1 MKTLF
6 GKLIKTLLAFV
17 LFSAL
22 NANAFVEGED
32 YIVLENPL
40 AVEKN
45 TLIKIFSY
53 ACPFCYKYDKSVTPK
68 VIEKVEGLKY
78 TPFHLKT
85 KGDYGES
92 ASKIFAVLVIKDMEN
107 GTNLLDENSLFKKAK
122 FAYYKAYHDKKERWN
137 NGKDEEAFLKTG
149 LEASGISM
157 QEYKKELENPKVI
170 KLLKNW
176 DSAYEIAKIQ
186 GVPAFVVNGKY
197 LIYTSSIKSIDD
209 FANLI
214 KELLNK

>member
-78 TPFHLKT
+78 IPFHLKT